1 MGRTRRIDES
11 GHGPDKARN
20 CTIAAAFVEA
30 VHLSILLSSARF
42 ETTVTDPAHLPGPD
56 GDARIGAAGIPEAA
70 FVGRSNAGKSS
81 AINVLCNRKRLAF
94 SSRTPGRTQ
103 ALNFFV
109 LGPADAP
116 VVARL
121 VDTPGYGF
129 ASAPLAVK
137 RGWDRLAGQ
146 YLAQRPALRGVVLVL
161 DIRRGLTALDR
172 ELLQWIAADVP
183 LLVLAS
189 KADKLAHGQRITALR
204 ELGAVLQDAAG
215 PAGCSLLGFSA
226 TRRLGVDE
234 ARAVIT
240 GWLTEDQNPGGDAP
254 ADAGKETEP
263 EDA

>member
-30 VHLSILLSSARF
+30 AHLSILLSSARF
-42 ETTVTDPAHLPGPD
+42 EITVTDPARLPGVQGEARPD
-56 GDARIGAAGIPEAA
+56 MTAIPEVA

-81 AINVLCNRKRLAF
+81 AINVLCNRRRLAF
-94 SSRTPGRTQ
+94 SSKTPGRTQ
-103 ALNFFV
+103 ALNFFA
-109 LGPADAP
+109 LGPADGP
-116 VVARL
+116 VRARL

-129 ASAPLAVK
+129 ASAPLTVK

-146 YLAQRPALRGVVLVL
+146 YLAQRTALHGVVLVL

-189 KADKLAHGQRITALR
+189 KADKLAHGQRLTSLR
-204 ELGAVLQDAAG
+204 ELDAVLQDAIGSAER
-215 PAGCSLLGFSA
+215 SLLGFSSS
-226 TRRLGVDE
+226 RRLGVDE

-240 GWLTEDQNPGGDAP
+240 GWLAGDHASDNDAP
-254 ADAGKETEP
+254 ADVGAEMEP
-263 EDA
+263 DDA